1 MDVFNIMAASLVASL
16 YELFKNFHTKISA
29 PIGESALIYKSY
41 QRFRL
46 YERALDALDAGF
58 SLSDVAESTGL
69 SRAVLSRLRSGEAPR
84 WFFQRINEDDRFIW
98 RGSAQFCEAA
108 GRANSQT
115 RAHGRGEADAN
126 TSSGAEGG
134 AH

>member
-1 MDVFNIMAASLVASL
+1 MNF
-16 YELFKNFHTKISA
+16 FKNFIHKRARLS
-29 PIGESALIYKSY
+29 GRNALIYKSY

-98 RGSAQFCEAA
+98 RGSAHFCEAA
-108 GRANSQT
+108 GRAKFQT
-115 RAHGRGEADAN
+115 RAHGGGEADAN
-126 TSSGAEGG
+126 NSSGAEGG